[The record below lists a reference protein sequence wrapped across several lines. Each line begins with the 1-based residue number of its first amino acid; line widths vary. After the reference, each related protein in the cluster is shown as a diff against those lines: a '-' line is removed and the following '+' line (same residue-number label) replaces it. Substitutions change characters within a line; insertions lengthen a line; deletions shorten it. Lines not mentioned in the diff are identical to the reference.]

1 MNRSNGGSA
10 SILPEGLASKQT
22 DIHWDKFGWKGEK
35 DGEIF
40 LAPEFF
46 PEFEKHAGRVTRND
60 F

>member
-1 MNRSNGGSA
+1 MLA
-10 SILPEGLASKQT
+10 EGLAFSQT
-22 DIHWDKFGWKGEK
+22 DIYRDKFGWKGKK

-40 LAPEFF
+40 LSPQEIF